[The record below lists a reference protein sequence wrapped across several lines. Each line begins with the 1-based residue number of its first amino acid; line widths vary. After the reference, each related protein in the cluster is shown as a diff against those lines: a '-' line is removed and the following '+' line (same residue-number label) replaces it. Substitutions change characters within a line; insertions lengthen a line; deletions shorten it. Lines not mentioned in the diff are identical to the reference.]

1 MKKIITST
9 TFLATLCC
17 VLWASP
23 FVLLKVGLE
32 IMPRPI
38 EFAGYRFLLAGVII
52 ALFTGVGIKEYL
64 REVRENLSTVII
76 VSIFHTSLLYSF
88 FYMGQMRVDAAIG
101 ALIVGGQPLFVA
113 LFAHFMKK
121 DDKMNIR
128 KALSILLGLIGLVV
142 VAMGKVDEISIVGWT
157 SIIGIL
163 FLIGNNVSSG
173 ISNVIISRVHT
184 HDIKP
189 LVFSSSQLIVGGETL
204 LCISYMWEGFY
215 GLPMQWQWWASI
227 AGLVFI
233 SAVAISLWFVLL
245 ARPGVKVSEL
255 NMWKFLIPVIGSIE
269 AWVFMKNESP
279 TPTSLAGLIILT
291 SSLVMLNYPVI
302 KKLFVN
308 KNTKISSK

>member
-1 MKKIITST
+1 MKKFFTST

-52 ALFTGVGIKEYL
+52 ALFAGVGIKEYL

-113 LFAHFMKK
+113 IFAHFMGRN
-121 DDKMNIR
+121 DKMNTR
-128 KALSILLGLIGLVV
+128 KALSILLGLTGLVV
-142 VAMGKVDEISIVGWT
+142 VAMGKIDEISIIGWT
-157 SIIGIL
+157 PVIGIL

-189 LVFSSSQLIVGGETL
+189 LVFSSSQLIVGGATL
-204 LCISYMWEGFY
+204 LCVSYSWEGFH
-215 GLPMQWQWWASI
+215 GLPSQWQWWASL

-245 ARPGVKVSEL
+245 SRENVKVSEL
-255 NMWKFLIPVIGSIE
+255 NMWKFLIPVIGSLE
-269 AWVFMKNESP
+269 AWIFMKNESP
-279 TPTSLAGLIILT
+279 TLTSLAGLVILT
-291 SSLVMLNYPVI
+291 SSLVMLNFPAI
-302 KKLFVN
+302 KKILTH
-308 KNTKISSK
+308 KNNTVLK